1 MNLLIALMF
10 AIALSLDG
18 LAAGMAYGMRQIRV
32 PWFSLLIISLASAT
46 TITLALLGGKGL
58 ALILPARW
66 AERLGGLLLIGV
78 GLWILAQQLQSG
90 QKQEKS
96 GEETT
101 LFKLRL
107 PGLGLIIQILREPQQ
122 ADLDRSGAISPIEAL
137 WLGVALALD
146 AFAAGIGLGLTD
158 NNLWQIPLL
167 VGISKFL
174 LVGGGLKLGRLC
186 GRMAPSRWAAY
197 LPGMIL
203 VILGINKLR

>member
-1 MNLLIALMF
+1 MF
-10 AIALSLDG
+10 AVALSLDG

-32 PWFSLLIISLASAT
+32 PWSSLLIISLASAT
-46 TITLALLGGKGL
+46 TITLSLLGGKGL
-58 ALILPARW
+58 ALILPVHW
-66 AERLGGLLLIGV
+66 AERLGGLLLVGV
-78 GLWILAQQLQSG
+78 GLWILVQQL
-90 QKQEKS
+90 KS
-96 GEETT
+96 GKQQAGSCEETT

-122 ADLDRSGAISPIEAL
+122 ADLDRSGVISPVEAL

-158 NNLWQIPLL
+158 HNLWQIPLL
-167 VGISKFL
+167 VGITKFL
-174 LVGGGLKLGRLC
+174 LVGGGLQLGRLC

-203 VILGINKLR
+203 VILGINKLW